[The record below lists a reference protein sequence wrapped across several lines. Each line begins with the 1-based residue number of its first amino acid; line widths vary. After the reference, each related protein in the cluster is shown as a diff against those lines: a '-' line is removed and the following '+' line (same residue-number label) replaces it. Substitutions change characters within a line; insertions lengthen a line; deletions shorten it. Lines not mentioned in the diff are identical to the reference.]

1 LQTSKRTLAFAVLAL
16 TVWSLMATAY
26 AGYYYMQYRQLED
39 TLKTMQSLVLKVNVL
54 INYGN
59 GTKEWHNNTLV
70 AIGATV
76 FNATLAVADIDYSM
90 WGEYVLINSINGIQ
104 GTQDKGW
111 IWWIWNRSTSQWQST
126 IEAANKHVL
135 VDGDTIGWN
144 YQNWASTTPPS

>member
-1 LQTSKRTLAFAVLAL
+1 MQTSKRTLVFAVLAL
-16 TVWSLMATAY
+16 TVWSLMATGY

-59 GTKEWHNNTLV
+59 GTKEWNNNTLV
-70 AIGATV
+70 PIGATV

-104 GTQDKGW
+104 GTQDTGW